1 MIQVHHLE
9 YSRSQRILW
18 LLEELNMPYEVKLYK
33 RNPKTK
39 LAPPELKAIHPLGK
53 SPVITDQGLN
63 FAESGAIIEYLLDRY
78 DSEGKLRPVALSPE
92 RIRCNYWMHYAEGS
106 LMPPLVMALVFRE
119 LGKARVPFFVKPI
132 LKGIVKKV
140 NAMYLGPQMKLQF
153 DFMEQELSK
162 GPWFAGEKFTAADI
176 QMSYPI
182 EGGMSKDS
190 FANQYPRLQA
200 YIARVKERPA
210 YQRAEAKVGD
220 FGVPK

>member
-1 MIQVHHLE
+1 
-9 YSRSQRILW
+9 
-18 LLEELNMPYEVKLYK
+18 
-33 RNPKTK
+33 
-39 LAPPELKAIHPLGK
+39 
-53 SPVITDQGLN
+53 
-63 FAESGAIIEYLLDRY
+63 
-78 DSEGKLRPVALSPE
+78 
-92 RIRCNYWMHYAEGS
+92 
-106 LMPPLVMALVFRE
+106 LVFRE

-182 EGGMSKDS
+182 EGAMSRDS

-210 YQRAEAKVGD
+210 YKKAEAKVGD